1 MDLDKF
7 NNKSQVLINAAFN
20 NAAENKFPFFLP
32 VHLLI
37 TLLENDDLVID
48 FLKENKI
55 DKQKLINECYD
66 SIDKEKK
73 MLNDSETKIQ
83 GNLILL
89 LESATKEIK
98 NFNMVKVN
106 SLVLLLCLS
115 SSSSLNTKKILNK
128 FGVYYERVKDFLQ
141 KTKEIEK
148 DSFDLISKYTNNL
161 TELAKKNLIDPVIG
175 REEEIKRSIQILS
188 RRTKNNPILI
198 GDPGVGK
205 TAIAEGISI
214 KIIEKNIPQGMMDY
228 TLVSLDLPSLLAG
241 TKFRGE
247 FEERLKN
254 LLKEI
259 EEYGKIILFID
270 EVHTVVG
277 TGSNEGSLDV
287 SNILKPLLAR
297 GKLHCIGATTLE
309 EYRKYFEKDSAL
321 SRRFQPIYINEP
333 NIEDTISILRGV
345 KEKYEI
351 HHGIS
356 ISDRAVISASKLS
369 SRYITNRRL
378 PDKAIDLID
387 EAASKKKME
396 LNSKPLKA
404 EKIENLIFKNK
415 IELNSLKKEKNINK
429 ARIKEIKKENN
440 FHEKDL
446 QELLESWS
454 LYKNKIDNLN
464 NLKSEL
470 EKENNKLKKAK
481 ISGDFDLAGKLT
493 NFIIPEIKNKIGKI
507 NTDNRNILED
517 KQVTDSDIAN
527 IISLWT
533 GIPVSKIL
541 ETEKEVLLNLESILH
556 QRVVGQDYAVES
568 ISSVI
573 KRSRTGI
580 NDPKK
585 PIGSFLFVGPTGVG
599 KTELAKTLAEH
610 LFNDEKEL
618 LRFDM
623 SEFSEKHSISKLIGS
638 PPGYIGFD
646 EGGRLTKEIR
656 SRPFKVILFD
666 EIEKA
671 NPEIFNLFLQILD
684 EGRLI
689 DGQGN
694 YADFKNS
701 IIILTS
707 NLGSEFLLDEIEKEE
722 ARRKTLKV
730 IKSSFRPEFLNR
742 LDDIIIFDSLS
753 KKDISLIISN
763 ELLML
768 QKRLNE
774 MKINVHFCESIFTYL
789 LSKGFSKE
797 YGARPIKRMI
807 EKEIGNLIAEC
818 ILKKQLKDNSEISL
832 VFKNN
837 SISISNKVTR
847 H

>member
-446 QELLESWS
+446 QDLLESWS

-807 EKEIGNLIAEC
+807 EKEIGTLIAEC